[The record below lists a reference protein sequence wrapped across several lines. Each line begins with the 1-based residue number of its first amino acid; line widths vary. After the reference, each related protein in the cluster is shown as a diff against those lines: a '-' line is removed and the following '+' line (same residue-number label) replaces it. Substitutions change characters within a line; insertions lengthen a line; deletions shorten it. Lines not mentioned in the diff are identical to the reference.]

1 MFKSVL
7 SMIAFILLIFISL
20 SDAYYATNCQE
31 DHTKVSISHALPFVE
46 DLIAPRE
53 QRITAVQCLS
63 HYGTEGARLLFTVL
77 ERESDNFDVTG
88 YVLSSLGYIQERSVI
103 TTLLPLI
110 GEESANRDKARSD
123 AVFVKRKPWLKV
135 QVIDV
140 LGKLALSA
148 FDEPNSPGPRTII
161 LCGSGSNI
169 FHSRGIRPKRS
180 DAIKVMVLLRTI
192 TASQQPS
199 MTKGEAL
206 IVESA
211 ASGLKRIEER
221 IALLRK
227 YGPRKKY
234 GPMK

>member
-7 SMIAFILLIFISL
+7 SMIAFTLLTFVSR
-20 SDAYYATNCQE
+20 SDAYYMEKCQE
-31 DHTKVSISHALPFVE
+31 NHTKVSISHALRFVE
-46 DLIAPRE
+46 DLTAPRE
-53 QRITAVQCLS
+53 QRVTAMLCLN
-63 HYGTEGARLLFTVL
+63 HYGTEGASILFTVL

-110 GEESANRDKARSD
+110 EEKSVNRDGTQSD
-123 AVFVKRKPWLKV
+123 AVFVKLESQDKRL
-135 QVIDV
+135 VIDV
-140 LGKLALSA
+140 LVKLALSA
-148 FDEPNSPGPRTII
+148 FDEPNTPGYRTMIV
-161 LCGSGSNI
+161 CGYG

-180 DAIKVMVLLRTI
+180 DALKVMNLLRTI

-199 MTKGEAL
+199 MTKGEAW

-227 YGPRKKY
+227 YGPRR
-234 GPMK
+234 